1 MESPE
6 EHNAGFDSFMT
17 GICFIAMADSLDI
30 KIGNLN
36 ANSKILSNKKNR
48 IFCMRLQD
56 VNYINLVGK
65 ERKYKIFFV
74 YSLIKT
80 NLKIK
85 KIQNLPKYILTYYFS
100 ILKLKHRVIT
110 FFT

>member
-17 GICFIAMADSLDI
+17 GICFIAMADYLDI

-56 VNYINLVGK
+56 VNYINLAGK
-65 ERKYKIFFV
+65 ERKFKNSIV
-74 YSLIKT
+74 LILKT
-80 NLKIK
+80 N
-85 KIQNLPKYILTYYFS
+85 N
-100 ILKLKHRVIT
+100 
-110 FFT
+110 